1 MQPII
6 KQLQE
11 KLRFDFIS
19 LDLLSELNKEF
30 LAKEEATRRDKK
42 RIKELEISND
52 LSNSIIQALDEGFW
66 HGKL

>member
-6 KQLQE
+6 KKLQE

-19 LDLLSELNKEF
+19 LDLLSELNKQF
-30 LAKEEATRRDKK
+30 LAKEE

-52 LSNSIIQALDEGFW
+52 LSNTIIEASNEGFW

>member
-6 KQLQE
+6 KKLQE

-19 LDLLSELNKEF
+19 LDLLSELNKQF
-30 LAKEEATRRDKK
+30 LAKEERIKELEK
-42 RIKELEISND
+42 QIKELEISND
-52 LSNSIIQALDEGFW
+52 LSNSIIKALDEGFW

>member
-6 KQLQE
+6 KKLQE

-19 LDLLSELNKEF
+19 LDLLSELNKQF
-30 LAKEEATRRDKK
+30 LAKEE

-52 LSNSIIQALDEGFW
+52 LSNAVIEASNEGFW